1 MGRAWR
7 SPTLRNL
14 FYLYAVQAAN
24 YLFPLVTL
32 PYLARVLGPE
42 GFGKLAL
49 AQALVLYLYAFLEYG
64 YQFTATREVAR
75 NREDRAELGKIAA
88 GVLHARLLLL
98 LPFFPSGSGW
108 GGRSP
113 YFGGTFP

>member
-1 MGRAWR
+1 MGLTPRLWAKVGRVWR

-14 FYLYAVQAAN
+14 FYLYDVQAAN

-75 NREDRAELGKIAA
+75 NREDRAKLGKIAGEA
-88 GVLHARLLLL
+88 L
-98 LPFFPSGSGW
+98 
-108 GGRSP
+108 SP
-113 YFGGTFP
+113 RR